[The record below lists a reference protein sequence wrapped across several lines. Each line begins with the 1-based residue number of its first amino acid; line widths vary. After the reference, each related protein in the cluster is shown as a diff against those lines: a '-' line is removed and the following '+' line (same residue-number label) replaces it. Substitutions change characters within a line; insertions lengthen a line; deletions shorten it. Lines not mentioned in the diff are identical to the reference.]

1 MWHTYAQCVTRDVT
15 VHVPGVD
22 YFTFNLAPQKY
33 HPYITLSTVTTN
45 NVNLDTNTPEVCV
58 GQNVAFQLAFD
69 PSLSYLDLAGQWHLP
84 DKFVNE
90 GYTPFVLFSPKPT
103 LYRVN
108 DGLLRNTNA
117 TSCWY
122 VNGHGGGVSIG
133 ANLHFSNGQYVSI
146 AAMGDFTVHRPSSS
160 DFVRIANEF
169 VWDAPELTGD
179 MQWKVKLNSKYDGL
193 FGTTQLLS
201 ADGGLYDTGGSVF
214 LDGDSEIYGEPDSKG
229 IAKSYILL
237 STDPLA
243 HITSLFDTPRPGPID
258 SSRIIVGRD

>member
-1 MWHTYAQCVTRDVT
+1 M
-15 VHVPGVD
+15 
-22 YFTFNLAPQKY
+22 
-33 HPYITLSTVTTN
+33 
-45 NVNLDTNTPEVCV
+45 
-58 GQNVAFQLAFD
+58 
-69 PSLSYLDLAGQWHLP
+69 
-84 DKFVNE
+84 
-90 GYTPFVLFSPKPT
+90 
-103 LYRVN
+103 N

-243 HITSLFDTPRPGPID
+243 HITSLFDTPRPGPIQYTGFYSMIATFRD
-258 SSRIIVGRD
+258 YLRFKPDGADNIWITIATNGWSMDGRVAAFSVSYTNIPPASAPVDNDEFPDWDGVRHE